1 MNYVK
6 YSLIGAFVIMFG
18 SAGCQYLVDRYNL
31 PEDSVVEE
39 IIEDVIEKEV
49 GVQID
54 LTPDT
59 PESHE

>member
-1 MNYVK
+1 MDFVK
-6 YSLIGAFVIMFG
+6 YSVIAAFAIMFG

-49 GVQID
+49 GVKID
-54 LTPDT
+54 FTPNSI
-59 PESHE
+59 ENKN